1 MDLIGIDKTVIKNFT
16 VKSVDMNKLQSESN
30 VDNVMVLRNCKNR
43 YNYFMEQRQDNFNL
57 IKITDNTLFNGLK
70 IDVKKIGENS
80 FIQYATLDLSI
91 KQKGNNNLAPLTV
104 GAYLQ
109 KVQAVFKYIQERY
122 GIYMDISDIK
132 FQSIELNATIEL
144 NNEFSEYIR
153 AFDLLMDLAPKTYKD
168 HKTHKDR
175 LTNKVDYMVIYNKS
189 IACKFY
195 NKADQLQEV
204 YSFDTGK
211 NILRVEYTI
220 LNSEKMKDIFGHCE
234 LNKLN
239 DEDIKQFVKTKF
251 ESDFISRFE
260 KFKEGNSSKLIKIAK
275 QYRKDHKQWIKS
287 YLMYLVNYELKSK
300 QPLLSDIE
308 DLKEVIKAVDK
319 INFSRNWKQVEKNIP
334 DLDSM
339 IGVNEKVQ
347 EIFKKI
353 IAIE

>member
-16 VKSVDMNKLQSESN
+16 VKRINMDKLQAENN
-30 VDNVMVLRNCKNR
+30 VDNVMLLRNCKNR
-43 YNYFMEQRQDNFNL
+43 YNYFMEQREDNFNL

-70 IDVKKIGENS
+70 IDVKKVGNS

-91 KQKGNNNLAPLTV
+91 KQKGNNNLVPLTT
-104 GAYLQ
+104 GAYIQ

-122 GIYMDISDIK
+122 GIEMDISNVK
-132 FQSIELNATIEL
+132 FEKIELNATIEL
-144 NNEFSEYIR
+144 NNSFSEYIR
-153 AFDLLMDLAPKTYKD
+153 AFDLLMDLAPKSYKD

-175 LTNKVDYMVIYNKS
+175 LTGQVDYMVIYNKS

-204 YSFDTGK
+204 YNLDTGK

-239 DEDIKQFVKTKF
+239 NTDIKQFVKSKF

-260 KFKEGNSSKLIKIAK
+260 KFKDGNKNNLIKLAK
-275 QYRKDHKQWIKS
+275 LYRKDQKQWIKS
-287 YLMYLVNYELKSK
+287 YLMYLVNYELKTK
-300 QPLLSDIE
+300 KPLLSDIE

-319 INFSRNWKQVEKNIP
+319 NNYSRNWKQIEKNNTE
-334 DLDSM
+334 LQCM

-347 EIFKKI
+347 EIFNKI
-353 IAIE
+353 VAIE